1 MNNSDIDSLTEL
13 GNRRMMQTRFAQLA
27 GARSKFG
34 FILIDIDGL
43 IYFNDRYGHNVGDEK
58 LKEIA
63 KLICQNLPDGIDVF
77 RAGGEEFLILINN
90 LKMAEVVLLAMRIC
104 KAVNQNYSHLP
115 PLRRLVC
122 MSDNSY
128 VEVPLPLTVSCG
140 VAFYPEHGVDYS
152 TLYGAAEEAAY
163 RGGKHL
169 YGGVVGVARN
179 LYSDCSLPSTENKN
193 SDL

>member
-27 GARSKFG
+27 GERSKFG
-34 FILIDIDGL
+34 FILIDIDGF
-43 IYFNDRYGHNVGDEK
+43 IYFNDRYGHNVGDKK

-63 KLICQNLPDGIDVF
+63 KLICQNVQDGVDVF
-77 RAGGEEFLILINN
+77 RAVGEEFLILINN

-122 MSDNSY
+122 MSYNSY

-140 VAFYPEHGVDYS
+140 VAFYPKV
-152 TLYGAAEEAAY
+152 
-163 RGGKHL
+163 
-169 YGGVVGVARN
+169 
-179 LYSDCSLPSTENKN
+179 
-193 SDL
+193 